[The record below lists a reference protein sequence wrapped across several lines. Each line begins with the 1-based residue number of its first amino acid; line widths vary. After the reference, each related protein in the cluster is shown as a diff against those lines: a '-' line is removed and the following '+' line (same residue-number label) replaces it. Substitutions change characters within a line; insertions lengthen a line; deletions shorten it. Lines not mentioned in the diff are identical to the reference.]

1 MAVNYNAVTVSSAAT
16 LILAALPGRRM
27 FSLYNNGNNIV
38 FVGPDTSVTISTG
51 TPILPQAS
59 YTQNGSR
66 MYMGAWYGITSS
78 STSDVRYMDYG
89 E

>member
-1 MAVNYNAVTVSSAAT
+1 MAVNYSNVTVGNTAT
-16 LILAALPGRRM
+16 LVLASNPGRRM
-27 FSLYNNGNNIV
+27 FSVYNNGAV
-38 FVGPDTSVTISTG
+38 TMYLGPDANVATTTG

-66 MYMGAWYGITSS
+66 MYMGAWYGITAS
-78 STSDVRYMDYG
+78 STVDVRYMDYG